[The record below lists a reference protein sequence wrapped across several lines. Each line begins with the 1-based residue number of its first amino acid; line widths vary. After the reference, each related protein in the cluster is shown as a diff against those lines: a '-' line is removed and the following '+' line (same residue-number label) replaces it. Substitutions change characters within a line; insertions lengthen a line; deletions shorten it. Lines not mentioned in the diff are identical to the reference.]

1 MRFSEI
7 SRCLE
12 CREYHKGSAYET
24 AEVQNVTA
32 GDLMSEVLV
41 FDKENL
47 LLVTA
52 LNSEQTLRTASV
64 VDALGVVLVNGK
76 TPNENM
82 ISLARELSI
91 SLLSTP
97 NSMFDTCVALSNLS
111 STAGCGA

>member
-7 SRCLE
+7 SGCLN
-12 CREYHKGSAYET
+12 CTEYHRGSTWES

-41 FDKENL
+41 FEKENL

-76 TPNENM
+76 SPNENM
-82 ISLARELSI
+82 VSLARELSI

>member
-12 CREYHKGSAYET
+12 CKEYYKGSAWET
-24 AEVQNVTA
+24 TEVQSVTA

-41 FDKENL
+41 FEKDNL

-52 LNSEQTLRTASV
+52 LNSEQTLRTASM

-76 TPNENM
+76 SPNEKM
-82 ISLARELSI
+82 IALARELSL

-97 NSMFDTCVALSNLS
+97 NSMFDTCVALSDLS

>member
-1 MRFSEI
+1 MRFPEI
-7 SRCLE
+7 SSCLE
-12 CREYHKGSAYET
+12 STEYHRGESFET

-52 LNSEQTLRTASV
+52 LNSEQVLRTANV

-76 TPNENM
+76 KPNETM
-82 ISLARELSI
+82 LKLAEELGI
-91 SLLSTP
+91 ALLSTP
-97 NSMFDTCVALSNLS
+97 KSLFDTCVSLHYLIKE
-111 STAGCGA
+111 AGCGA